1 VALPSTPGTN
11 LAEPAGISPSKRRYL
26 ADTQDVEVVKKIKQN
41 EVELRDR
48 NTVLRGTKANNFSAI
63 RTAYTEKL
71 KKLRDIKPGAPIPS
85 VAPSSDPK
93 AAIKKSRTFIMRVGS
108 FVSKYVSFRNDV
120 PHYHDLLITHCPHH
134 DAQCQTVPCRI
145 HLRTLS
151 RSPRSRSCRR
161 KHTSGRPNSN
171 IPQTHAHRPI
181 RSGNR
186 DASKVFHN
194 RFRRGSR

>member
-1 VALPSTPGTN
+1 MSAVDENSL
-11 LAEPAGISPSKRRYL
+11 
-26 ADTQDVEVVKKIKQN
+26 Q
-41 EVELRDR
+41 
-48 NTVLRGTKANNFSAI
+48 NFSAI

-85 VAPSSDPK
+85 VAPSSGHFMLTFCVALHTDSVATDPK

-145 HLRTLS
+145 HVCYLPPTSATSKLTDIYLPASNPLKRPVLAQLPTETHV
-151 RSPRSRSCRR
+151 R
-161 KHTSGRPNSN
+161 KT
-171 IPQTHAHRPI
+171 
-181 RSGNR
+181 
-186 DASKVFHN
+186 
-194 RFRRGSR
+194 